1 MSALKPYT
9 YVIARNVKA
18 CLLVPSKRK
27 DSVQFFLTQ
36 AQYVDDETDTTKVL
50 YFRWIAA
57 VVTSSKRT
65 DPSEWHFIKSR
76 IFITCRTMTL
86 FHTSRI

>member
-18 CLLVPSKRK
+18 CLLVPSKSK
-27 DSVQFFLTQ
+27 DSVQFFLAQ

-57 VVTSSKRT
+57 VLTSSKRT
-65 DPSEWHFIKSR
+65 GASEWHFN
-76 IFITCRTMTL
+76 
-86 FHTSRI
+86 